1 MSGVSLALVLA
12 AGEGSRLGGP
22 KALVPWQGNPLALA
36 HAEAARAAG
45 CAAVRV
51 VVRADVARALPT
63 APAGV
68 RWVVSAEDPMLGP
81 AGSLRAAAREGLGDG
96 LVAVSPVDL
105 DPAAWRCVSALAEAL
120 IAHGADVA
128 KPAFGGRR
136 GHPVVVRAA
145 VLAGYARGDAAP
157 LREVLRAAAWRA
169 VEVPVDD
176 AAVLGDFDTPEAL
189 ARGRVRA

>member
-1 MSGVSLALVLA
+1 
-12 AGEGSRLGGP
+12 
-22 KALVPWQGNPLALA
+22 
-36 HAEAARAAG
+36 
-45 CAAVRV
+45 VRV